1 MMNLFSAIELG
12 KNSLL
17 TQQQV
22 FSIIGH
28 NMANVNTPGYS
39 RQVVDLE
46 NVRPSVIGLKD
57 GGRGVNLIGIR
68 SIRDQ
73 FVNSQIMERR
83 GIEGKFG
90 ELTGI
95 MQTVE
100 TLFDEAHGLGLS
112 DQLTNFFNAWNDVA
126 NNPTDIPTRNSLV
139 SKSQIMANSMQNTF
153 LRLTDQQEIY
163 NDNIGVMVDEVNT
176 IANEIAELNE
186 KIAYSEGSNVPAND
200 LLDQRE
206 RRLRDLS
213 ELIGTNVYYD
223 QSNNSAT
230 VEVAGRPLVSF
241 NIVNDLSVQRS
252 IYNSNYYDVYM
263 DQYGVPA
270 FDITTQVDGGKMSAN
285 LLARDGE
292 VVNGLGTISAVAS
305 AGGLTTL
312 TFSQPH
318 GLSVGDLVTV
328 NGETR
333 SVNHIGAD
341 DSIVVADFTTIPAVG
356 DAWQERDGYIPEYKN
371 DLNKLATGLIYNV
384 NDQHQQGYGLGDS
397 GATPPGRLFFQETSS
412 TVIGRTASVNAA
424 GDTVTFDADV
434 STTLSVGDVITING
448 ETRVITSYNSALFE
462 ATVNTPFTLGL
473 PVPAGTTFEY
483 AGVQTNATLLQV
495 NSAIVTDSSLIAASD
510 SATDDGAGNPL
521 AVGNNV
527 NALSIAQLLD
537 NNSTVDSDNDGTIDT
552 GSFHE
557 FLTSLHSKVGNEGST
572 AINEA
577 DSNGAMLNFL
587 ENRRDSVSAV
597 SLDEEAA
604 NLMQFE
610 KSYQALAQFMG
621 KMSQLTDV
629 LINIV

>member
-73 FVNSQIMERR
+73 FITQQIMERR
-83 GIEGKFG
+83 GVEGKFG

-112 DQLTNFFNAWNDVA
+112 DQLTSFFNAWNDVA
-126 NNPTDIPTRNSLV
+126 NHPTDIPTRNALV

-163 NDNIGVMVDEVNT
+163 NNNLAVMVDQVNT
-176 IANEIAELNE
+176 ISHEIADLNE
-186 KIAYSEGSNVPAND
+186 KIAYSEGANVPAND

-230 VEVAGRPLVSF
+230 VEIAGRPLVSF
-241 NIVNDLSVQRS
+241 NVVNDLSVQRN

-270 FDITTQVDGGKMSAN
+270 FNITTQIDGGKMSAN
-285 LLARDGE
+285 LIARDGE
-292 VVNGLGTISAVAS
+292 VVNGPGTISGAPVVGATQ
-305 AGGLTTL
+305 TTI
-312 TFSQPH
+312 TFSQDH
-318 GLSVGDLVTV
+318 GLSVGDLITID
-328 NGETR
+328 GETR
-333 SVNHIGAD
+333 SVEEIPTS
-341 DSIVVADFTTIPAVG
+341 DSIVVSNFTTATPANG
-356 DAWQERDGYIPEYKN
+356 DSWQERDGYIPEYKN
-371 DLNKLATGLIYNV
+371 DLNKLATGLIQTV
-384 NDQHQQGYGLGDS
+384 NDLHQQGYGLADLE
-397 GATPPGRLFFQETSS
+397 PPAAPPLRNFFDMTAGPAGNDAQILVAPSNSVTFS
-412 TVIGRTASVNAA
+412 ASVA
-424 GDTVTFDADV
+424 GI
-434 STTLSVGDVITING
+434 LNVGDVLTING
-448 ETRVITSYNSALFE
+448 ETRLVTSVAGNTV
-462 ATVNTPFTLGL
+462 TVNQNFSSTYGPGSW
-473 PVPAGTTFEY
+473 EY

-495 NSAIVTDSSLIAASD
+495 EAAIQSDSSLIAASD
-510 SATDDGAGNPL
+510 APTLDALGNSL
-521 AVGNNV
+521 AVGNNAI
-527 NALSIAQLLD
+527 ALQIAGLLD
-537 NNSTVDSDNDGTIDT
+537 NNSTVDSDNDGVVDT

-557 FLTSLHSKVGNEGST
+557 FLTSLHSKVGNAGNT

-577 DSNGAMLNFL
+577 DANGAMLNFL
-587 ENRRDSVSAV
+587 QNRRDSISAV

-621 KMSQLTDV
+621 KVSQLTDV
-629 LINIV
+629 LMQIV